1 MTRLRAISSCSD
13 TAIGQTQKS
22 LPKVLAPLDGRGRG
36 RVPARRAHVE
46 PRWLKVN
53 MASLWGNYVRSA
65 FRSREACAAHFEV
78 SFQTTCN
85 WWDGLH
91 APASAIYARASL
103 EDGSR
108 LHAVMTGAR

>member
-13 TAIGQTQKS
+13 TAIGQGPKS
-22 LPKVLAPLDGRGRG
+22 LPKVFADQPGRGRG
-36 RVPARRAHVE
+36 REAARRAHAD

-53 MASLWGNYVRSA
+53 MAYLWGNYVRSA

-78 SFQTTCN
+78 SFQTVCN
-85 WWDGLH
+85 WWDGMH

-103 EDGSR
+103 EDGAR